1 MIGSKSPQIRT
12 SMESSVVA
20 VSVSIQS
27 VDYSIG
33 TKLLPSVLSVIAG
46 SVDVISFL
54 GLGLFTAHITGNLV
68 ILAAHLVTGGGDARL
83 AAMLSV
89 PVFML
94 VVGMTRLLSAG
105 LEAIGIASLRPLL
118 ALQCLLLLGFLVLS
132 VGAGRR
138 LDQHAARAIAAGMLA
153 VAAMAVQ
160 NVIPQISLIG
170 APTTAVMTSNVM
182 WLTMD
187 LGEILLGRDPE
198 DVTKARQRA
207 KHTWPAIVG
216 FAVGCGLGAICERAI
231 GLWSLVLPVSLA
243 LLALIMVDSDRPAST
258 PQTTVSI

>member
-12 SMESSVVA
+12 STESSVVA

-153 VAAMAVQ
+153 AMAVQ

-258 PQTTVSI
+258 PPTTVSI